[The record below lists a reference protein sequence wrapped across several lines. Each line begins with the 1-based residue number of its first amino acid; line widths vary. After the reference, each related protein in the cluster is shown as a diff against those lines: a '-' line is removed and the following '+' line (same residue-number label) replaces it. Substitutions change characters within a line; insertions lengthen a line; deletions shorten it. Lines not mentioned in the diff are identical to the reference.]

1 MAIIQPQLWDGYPL
15 LGDDGYPV
23 VDPACCCPAAPP
35 PEDECTFCIP
45 GTFNSTTAAV
55 VYFTGSASNEGCD
68 KCNEHMMRQ
77 EFELPRMDIPGGENK
92 DPCTYYLGG
101 ALGCNV
107 SGSGYD
113 WMEFGWHFWT
123 AGFFNGV
130 LVLHYYCID
139 DEGYEKGG
147 THTWFTN
154 KIPYIPDKYNCLTS
168 PDFSPNLPPANHDE
182 GWSPYMPCNM
192 NGVNASVTFLTT

>member
-55 VYFTGSASNEGCD
+55 VYFTGSVSNDGCD

-107 SGSGYD
+107 SGSGSD
-113 WMEFGWHFWT
+113 WMDFGWHFWT

-130 LVLHYYCID
+130 LVLHYYCICRARAAD
-139 DEGYEKGG
+139 VLFAGMESRGIQAVCQPAVCEINKHIIAEGKNPRSQRP
-147 THTWFTN
+147 HTGLFVVC
-154 KIPYIPDKYNCLTS
+154 PVMLC
-168 PDFSPNLPPANHDE
+168 
-182 GWSPYMPCNM
+182 
-192 NGVNASVTFLTT
+192 